1 MYVQNGSRWGGIALL
16 AALCVAGC
24 SGGGGG
30 GGPGGGGGGGNNPPP
45 TTPPPAPPVNRAP
58 VASNDVL
65 RVEPATLNN
74 IAILANDTD
83 PDGDPLTITV
93 QEPPPVGVVVANTDG
108 TVRLQ
113 SLPAGFKGVTRFK
126 YRITDA
132 AGLTSDAAAALFIG
146 TDPFRVLFVG
156 DAQANNSPEV
166 FLANFLAAP
175 TAVTAA
181 TEGTRRLRGFSASD
195 NGATVA
201 YRRVDTASTPGAPDL
216 SFVRTATPATQVRIT
231 LPGGTT
237 LTQDGSGLDQ
247 YRVSP
252 DGNWI
257 VFIAQ
262 DTANAT
268 AAYTLN
274 VATPTTVSKVNIA
287 GAQFATLPR
296 FSRDSRF
303 LYLLASPTTNGANKS
318 LYAIE
323 LGTTNV
329 ATISAP
335 NPAGSTDNVIDYSV
349 SSDQTRILIRANR
362 AGREGL
368 FFIDATQ
375 LQTEKKVTHD
385 LGLTEQ
391 LLESTISLPQGL
403 GGSVGGL
410 RVGYTTKTD
419 VPLTFDIYI
428 AEVSAANSRV
438 RVVSSLNTPVVLLGL
453 RPDNAAVVY
462 TRGGQIYEKDIDP
475 AKPEQLM
482 GGGASAWYD
491 STSNIVL
498 LGQSLPAGGSM
509 YPALAVTLRGSFPNT
524 TPLGTPVLAARYSD
538 VSGFDHAVVVLGEGA
553 TTGSAPT
560 NARLALVNAVA
571 GDKLIYLAEFQ
582 SPLQLTSPVAQ
593 VVTN

>member
-1 MYVQNGSRWGGIALL
+1 M
-16 AALCVAGC
+16 
-24 SGGGGG
+24 
-30 GGPGGGGGGGNNPPP
+30 
-45 TTPPPAPPVNRAP
+45 NRAP

-83 PDGDPLTITV
+83 PDGDQLTITV
-93 QEPPPVGVVVANTDG
+93 QEPPPVGTVTANADG
-108 TVRLQ
+108 TVRLT
-113 SLPAGFKGVTRFK
+113 SLPSGFKGVTRFK
-126 YRITDA
+126 YRIADG
-132 AGLTSDAAAALFIG
+132 AGLSSDAWAALFIG
-146 TDPFRVLFVG
+146 TDPFRVLFAG
-156 DAQANNSPEV
+156 DSQANGSPEV
-166 FLANFLAAP
+166 FLANFLGAP
-175 TAVTAA
+175 TAVTTA
-181 TEGTRRLRGFSASD
+181 TEGTHRLRGFSGSD

-216 SFVRTATPATQVRIT
+216 SFAQTATPSTQVRIT
-231 LPGGTT
+231 LPTGTT
-237 LTQDGSGLDQ
+237 LAQDASGLDQ

-252 DGNWI
+252 DGNWV

-268 AAYTLN
+268 AAYAFN
-274 VATPTTVSKVNIA
+274 VASPTTIAKANIA
-287 GAQFATLPR
+287 GALYATLPR

-303 LYLLASPTTNGANKS
+303 MYLLASPTTNGANKS

-329 ATISAP
+329 ALISAP
-335 NPAGSTDNVIDYSV
+335 NPAGSTDSVIDYSV
-349 SSDQTRILIRANR
+349 STDQTRILIRANR
-362 AGREGL
+362 SGREGL

-375 LQTEKKVTHD
+375 LQMEKKVSHD

-391 LLESTISLPQGL
+391 LLESTTSMPPGL

-410 RVGYTTKTD
+410 RVGYTTKTL

-428 AEVSAANSRV
+428 ADVSAANSRV
-438 RVVSSLNTPVVLLGL
+438 RVVSSLNTPVLLLGL
-453 RPDNAAVVY
+453 RPDNTAVVY

-475 AKPEQLM
+475 AKAEQLI

-498 LGQSLPAGGSM
+498 LGQSLPSGGSPSM
-509 YPALAVTLRGSFPNT
+509 YPALAVALRGAFPNT
-524 TPLGTPVLAARYSD
+524 TPVGTPVLAASYSD
-538 VSGFDHAVVVLGEGA
+538 VSGFDRAVVVLGEGA
-553 TTGSAPT
+553 TTGPAPT
-560 NARLALVNAVA
+560 NAKLALVNAVA
-571 GDKLIYLAEFQ
+571 ADKLIYLAEFQ